1 MNRPFDT
8 VFVGAGL
15 GALSAASL
23 LAQRGHR
30 VLVVDRHN
38 VPGGYATNFKRKDF
52 TFDVSLHSFDGV
64 VRGADS
70 FKVIEAC
77 GVADKVEFLHHPT
90 LYRYRSH
97 DLDITVGHRDLEGYK
112 RELHRS
118 FPDEAGNIDRL
129 FAEAQRN
136 YRDLCGFLYHD
147 RPFWLRFLSTPFIYP
162 RVLKYGHETVDH
174 FFSRFTGNERLK
186 EVLSAQWSYY
196 GLPAKDLA
204 FGYFS
209 YPFIDYLKN
218 GGYSIK
224 GGSQALSNALV
235 EVIERHGGR
244 VELASGV
251 KQILV
256 ERGRV
261 GGVVTRRSGAV
272 KARNVVANI
281 NPHSVVGLAG
291 EQHFRPAFLSKL
303 RDLRLSVSGFQVYLG
318 LDCPLSALGV
328 GPEEYIHFFAPRKT
342 QREQFAHIQAGE
354 LHPDNTGWSINFFSN
369 VDPSLVPEGKSSLG
383 LFTLA
388 GADDWHA
395 LQKLDYRKKKHLLA
409 DMLIDNA
416 CRVLPGLR
424 DRIEVREAGSPR
436 TLTKFTHNPAGAIY
450 GFEQS
455 TKQSGLFHRFPQ
467 KYPVKGLYQVGAWTF
482 PGAGFI
488 GTMLSAR
495 LLADRYFR

>member
-1 MNRPFDT
+1 MSEQYDA

-15 GALSAASL
+15 GALSAASIM
-23 LAQRGHR
+23 AQRGRR
-30 VLVVDRHN
+30 VLVVDKHN

-70 FKVIEAC
+70 FKVIEEC

-90 LYRYRSH
+90 LYRYRSQ
-97 DLDITVGHRDLEGYK
+97 DVDITVGHRDLEGYK
-112 RELHRS
+112 RELYRF
-118 FPDEAGNIDRL
+118 FPDEVENIDRL
-129 FAEAQRN
+129 FAESQRN
-136 YRDLCGFLYHD
+136 YRDLCGFLYHE

-174 FFSRFTGNERLK
+174 YFSRFTRNERLK

-209 YPFIDYLKN
+209 YPFIDYLQN

-224 GGSQALSNALV
+224 GGSQALSDALV
-235 EVIERHGGR
+235 EVIEQHGGR

-261 GGVVTRRSGAV
+261 GGVVTRRSGTIRAKNV
-272 KARNVVANI
+272 IANISPHAVVA
-281 NPHSVVGLAG
+281 LAG
-291 EQHFRPAFLSKL
+291 ETHFRPKYLAKL
-303 RDLRLSVSGFQVYLG
+303 RELKLSISGFQVYLG
-318 LDCPLSALGV
+318 LDCPLAELGV
-328 GPEEYIHFFAPRKT
+328 GPEEYIHFFAPPKS

-354 LHPDNTGWSINFFSN
+354 LHADNTSWSINYFSN
-369 VDPSLVPEGKSSLG
+369 VDPSLVPQGKSSLG
-383 LFTLA
+383 LFTLT
-388 GADDWHA
+388 GASDWHA
-395 LQKLDYRKKKHLLA
+395 LQKLDYRRKKRELTDL
-409 DMLIDNA
+409 LIDNA
-416 CRVLPGLR
+416 SRVLPGLR
-424 DRIEVREAGSPR
+424 DRIEICEAGSPR

-450 GFEQS
+450 GFEQN
-455 TKQSGLFHRFPQ
+455 TKQSGLFNRFPQ

-495 LLADRYFR
+495 LLADRYF